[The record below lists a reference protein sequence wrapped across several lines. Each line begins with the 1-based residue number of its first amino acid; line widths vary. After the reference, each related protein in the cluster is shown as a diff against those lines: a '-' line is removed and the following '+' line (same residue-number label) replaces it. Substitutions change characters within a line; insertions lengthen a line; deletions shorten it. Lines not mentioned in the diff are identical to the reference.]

1 MHHTVDAHL
10 CSREALS
17 DFMTWQTISC
27 PALFRSHRE
36 NAVVSPENVRVWVRF
51 QNAVVTPVN
60 IRTVCERNRIKDS
73 YRIETVFCSCVNVA
87 IWLYCY
93 GLSDVSGIQYGLWN
107 LTVGLIW
114 CIFECFEWK
123 AIEEMSWI
131 NCFCVESALHLI
143 SWKAWLL
150 IFSKSAIMCVYGETL
165 PIFRVF
171 HKK

>member
-36 NAVVSPENVRVWVRF
+36 NAVVSPENLRVWVRF

-73 YRIETVFCSCVNVA
+73 YRIDNCILQLCECGHMAVLLWVIRCEWHTVWLVEFDCRPNMVHFWMFWMEGNWGDELNKLLLCGISSSLNKLKSLVANLQQVCHNVC
-87 IWLYCY
+87 IWR
-93 GLSDVSGIQYGLWN
+93 N
-107 LTVGLIW
+107 LAYI
-114 CIFECFEWK
+114 
-123 AIEEMSWI
+123 
-131 NCFCVESALHLI
+131 
-143 SWKAWLL
+143 
-150 IFSKSAIMCVYGETL
+150 
-165 PIFRVF
+165 
-171 HKK
+171 